1 MKLKGYKNIEGIIEV
16 VTGLHIGGST
26 TMIEIGGKDNPV
38 IKNPLTKEPYIP
50 GSSLKGKMRSLL
62 EWKLGKINTDQSSR
76 DYGDVHK
83 WCNNRNCPICV
94 IFGTSAD
101 EAGLG
106 PTRLIVRD
114 AVLDDNYKERQKTK
128 DSAWTVLDLT
138 EDKYENTINRI
149 TARANPRNF
158 ERVVSGVEFSFK
170 MSYRVF
176 ENGDN
181 GESDEALFSNVL
193 DALKLIEK
201 DALGGAGSRGCG
213 QVKFMIDINGQL
225 KPVNEVNAND
235 FKTTIE

>member
-1 MKLKGYKNIEGIIEV
+1 MDKEVGNMKLRGYKNIQGVIEV
-16 VTGLHIGGST
+16 ITGLHIGGST

-62 EWKLGKINTDQSSR
+62 EWKLGKITSD
-76 DYGDVHK
+76 GDVHK
-83 WCNNRNCPICV
+83 WCNDTNCPICV

-114 AVLDDNYKERQKTK
+114 AVLDEDYRKSQKEKN
-128 DSAWTVLDLT
+128 SSWTVLDLT

-158 ERVVSGVEFSFK
+158 ERVISGAKFKFS

-176 ENGDN
+176 DDATDENLFAHVL
-181 GESDEALFSNVL
+181 ES
-193 DALKLIEK
+193 LKLIEK

-213 QVKFMIDINGQL
+213 QIKFVLD
-225 KPVNEVNAND
+225 VNSQKKTLEQVSSQD
-235 FKTTIE
+235 FETME